1 MRHVSYRA
9 ARPDESDEKEV
20 HMSNTP
26 ANPNQA
32 PAPAASAT
40 KAPKSIAAIVGLIL
54 GIIALVLSAMPIINN
69 FAFILGVVGLIFGIV
84 GVVGTRNKKKSGKGM
99 AVASVIIAALA
110 CVIVLASQA
119 VYSAAL
125 DEAGAQL
132 DKATGDA
139 TEEILGSEVDVTLGD
154 LTMKKG
160 SYGMVESSMPITVK
174 NLTDESH
181 SYQIQVEAVN
191 ASGDRITQ
199 DYAYMNDLAAGQSQT
214 VKAFTYVSS
223 DEYDAMKK
231 ATVKLVSV
239 SQY

>member
-69 FAFILGVVGLIFGIV
+69 FAFILGIVGLIFGIV
-84 GVVGTRNKKKSGKGM
+84 GVVGTRDKKKSGKGI
-99 AVASVIIAALA
+99 AIASVIVAALA

-181 SYQIQVEAVN
+181 SYQTQVEAVN

-214 VKAFTYVSS
+214 IKAFTYVSS

>member
-84 GVVGTRNKKKSGKGM
+84 SVVGTRDKKKSGKGM

>member
-1 MRHVSYRA
+1 MRYVSYRA

-84 GVVGTRNKKKSGKGM
+84 GVVGTRDKKKSGKGM

>member
-32 PAPAASAT
+32 PAPAASET

-84 GVVGTRNKKKSGKGM
+84 GVVGTRDKKKSGKGM

-214 VKAFTYVSS
+214 VKAFTHVSS

>member
-1 MRHVSYRA
+1 MWQVSHHA
-9 ARPDESDEKEV
+9 THPDENDEKEV

-26 ANPNQA
+26 TNPNQA
-32 PAPAASAT
+32 PAAPST

-69 FAFILGVVGLIFGIV
+69 FAFILGIVGLIFGIV
-84 GVVGTRNKKKSGKGM
+84 GVVGTRDRKKSGKGI
-99 AVASVIIAALA
+99 AIASVIVAALA

-119 VYSAAL
+119 LYSAAL

-160 SYGMVESSMPITVK
+160 SYGSIESSMPITVK
-174 NLTDESH
+174 NLTDEVH

-199 DYAYMNDLAAGQSQT
+199 DYAYVTDLGAGQSQT

>member
-40 KAPKSIAAIVGLIL
+40 RAPKSIAAIVGLIL

-84 GVVGTRNKKKSGKGM
+84 GVVGTRDKKKSGKGM

-214 VKAFTYVSS
+214 VKAFTHVSS

>member
-1 MRHVSYRA
+1 MRHVSYRE

-84 GVVGTRNKKKSGKGM
+84 GVVGTRDKKKSGKGM

-214 VKAFTYVSS
+214 VKAFTHVSS

>member
-9 ARPDESDEKEV
+9 ARPDESDEKED

-84 GVVGTRNKKKSGKGM
+84 GVVGTRDKKKSGKGM
-99 AVASVIIAALA
+99 AIASVIIAALA

>member
-1 MRHVSYRA
+1 M
-9 ARPDESDEKEV
+9 
-20 HMSNTP
+20 
-26 ANPNQA
+26 
-32 PAPAASAT
+32 
-40 KAPKSIAAIVGLIL
+40 GLIL

-84 GVVGTRNKKKSGKGM
+84 GVVGTRDKKKSGKGM

-132 DKATGDA
+132 DKVTGDA

-199 DYAYMNDLAAGQSQT
+199 DYAYMNDLAAGQS
-214 VKAFTYVSS
+214 
-223 DEYDAMKK
+223 
-231 ATVKLVSV
+231 
-239 SQY
+239 

>member
-9 ARPDESDEKEV
+9 ARPGESDEKEV

-84 GVVGTRNKKKSGKGM
+84 GVVGTRDKKKSGKGM

>member
-84 GVVGTRNKKKSGKGM
+84 GVVGTRDKKKSGKGM

-119 VYSAAL
+119 VYSTAL

>member
-40 KAPKSIAAIVGLIL
+40 KAPKSIAAIAGLIL

-84 GVVGTRNKKKSGKGM
+84 GVVGTRDKKKSGKGM

>member
-84 GVVGTRNKKKSGKGM
+84 GVVGTRDKKKSGKGM

-181 SYQIQVEAVN
+181 SYQIQVEVVN

-214 VKAFTYVSS
+214 VKAFTHVSS

>member
-1 MRHVSYRA
+1 
-9 ARPDESDEKEV
+9 
-20 HMSNTP
+20 MSNTP
-26 ANPNQA
+26 ANPNQT
-32 PAPAASAT
+32 PAPAASA
-40 KAPKSIAAIVGLIL
+40 KKPKSAMAVAALVLAIIALLFSFLPFINMFAFLLVILAIIFGIIGLVGICRNQKSGMGMAIASLIIAAIAGGAIL
-54 GIIALVLSAMPIINN
+54 LS
-69 FAFILGVVGLIFGIV
+69 G
-84 GVVGTRNKKKSGKGM
+84 
-99 AVASVIIAALA
+99 
-110 CVIVLASQA
+110 A
-119 VYSAAL
+119 VYTAAV
-125 DEAGAQL
+125 DEASTQL

-160 SYGMVESSMPITVK
+160 SYGMIESSMPITVK

-181 SYQIQVEAVN
+181 SYQIQVEAIN

-199 DYAYMNDLAAGQSQT
+199 DYAYVTDLGAGQSQT
-214 VKAFTYVSS
+214 VKAFTLVSS

>member
-32 PAPAASAT
+32 PAPAAPPT

-84 GVVGTRNKKKSGKGM
+84 GVVGTRDKKKSGKGM

>member
-84 GVVGTRNKKKSGKGM
+84 GVVGTRDKKKSGKGM

-119 VYSAAL
+119 VYSVAL

>member
-84 GVVGTRNKKKSGKGM
+84 GVVGTRDKKKSGKGM

-214 VKAFTYVSS
+214 VKSFTHVSS

>member
-1 MRHVSYRA
+1 
-9 ARPDESDEKEV
+9 
-20 HMSNTP
+20 MSNTP

-84 GVVGTRNKKKSGKGM
+84 GVVGTRDKKKSGKGM

-160 SYGMVESSMPITVK
+160 SYGTIESSMPITDDSRA
-174 NLTDESH
+174 LSR
-181 SYQIQVEAVN
+181 S
-191 ASGDRITQ
+191 
-199 DYAYMNDLAAGQSQT
+199 QSRALRAMHRTEPACRRGSICQADT
-214 VKAFTYVSS
+214 SS
-223 DEYDAMKK
+223 LRC
-231 ATVKLVSV
+231 ATL
-239 SQY
+239 

>member
-1 MRHVSYRA
+1 
-9 ARPDESDEKEV
+9 
-20 HMSNTP
+20 MSNTP

-84 GVVGTRNKKKSGKGM
+84 GVVGTRDKKKSGKGM

-214 VKAFTYVSS
+214 VKAFIHVSS

>member
-1 MRHVSYRA
+1 
-9 ARPDESDEKEV
+9 
-20 HMSNTP
+20 MSNTP

-84 GVVGTRNKKKSGKGM
+84 GVVGTRDKKKSGKGM

-214 VKAFTYVSS
+214 VKAFTRVSS

>member
-69 FAFILGVVGLIFGIV
+69 FAFILGVVALIFGIV
-84 GVVGTRNKKKSGKGM
+84 GVVGTRDKKKLGKGM

>member
-84 GVVGTRNKKKSGKGM
+84 GVVGTRDKKKSGKGM

-119 VYSAAL
+119 VYSAAR

-214 VKAFTYVSS
+214 VKAFTHVSS

>member
-54 GIIALVLSAMPIINN
+54 GIIALVLSAMSIINN

-84 GVVGTRNKKKSGKGM
+84 GVVGTRDKKKSGKGM

>member
-9 ARPDESDEKEV
+9 ARPDESGEKEV

-84 GVVGTRNKKKSGKGM
+84 GVVGTRDKKKSGKGM

>member
-54 GIIALVLSAMPIINN
+54 GIIALVLSATPIINN

-84 GVVGTRNKKKSGKGM
+84 GVVGTRDKKKSGKGM

>member
-40 KAPKSIAAIVGLIL
+40 KTPKSIAAIVGLIL

-84 GVVGTRNKKKSGKGM
+84 GVVGTRDKKKSGKGM

>member
-84 GVVGTRNKKKSGKGM
+84 GVVGTRDKKKSGKGM

-139 TEEILGSEVDVTLGD
+139 AEEILGSEVDVTLGD

>member
-84 GVVGTRNKKKSGKGM
+84 GVVGTRDKKKSGKGM

-181 SYQIQVEAVN
+181 SYQIQVDAVN

-214 VKAFTYVSS
+214 VKAFTHVSS

>member
-84 GVVGTRNKKKSGKGM
+84 GVVGTRDKKKSGKGM

-119 VYSAAL
+119 VYSASL

>member
-1 MRHVSYRA
+1 
-9 ARPDESDEKEV
+9 
-20 HMSNTP
+20 MSNTP

-40 KAPKSIAAIVGLIL
+40 KAPKSIAAIAGLIL

-84 GVVGTRNKKKSGKGM
+84 GVVGTRDKKKSGKGM

-181 SYQIQVEAVN
+181 SYQI
-191 ASGDRITQ
+191 
-199 DYAYMNDLAAGQSQT
+199 
-214 VKAFTYVSS
+214 
-223 DEYDAMKK
+223 
-231 ATVKLVSV
+231 
-239 SQY
+239 

>member
-54 GIIALVLSAMPIINN
+54 GIIALVLSAMPIVNN

-84 GVVGTRNKKKSGKGM
+84 GVVGTRDKKKSGKGM

-214 VKAFTYVSS
+214 VKAFTHVSS